1 MGKKQILV
9 IGSINVD
16 MVIKTKNIP
25 IPGETIIGNEF
36 FMNMGGKG
44 ANQAIAATRLGG
56 EVSFVG
62 KAGNDV
68 FGKQAVDSLK
78 KEGIDIRFIGM
89 TKDVSSGIATITVDQ
104 NGENAIV
111 VVPGANYEVNET
123 DIDLADELFD
133 TCEIILLQYEIPIK
147 IIEYI
152 IQKANY
158 FKKKVVLNPAPAEKI
173 KDEYLNDLYIITP
186 NETEAEKLTGVKITD
201 EKTTIYAADLLLE
214 KGIQI
219 VIITLGEK
227 GALVK
232 SKNICEF
239 ISSPMVKAIDTTAA
253 GDTFNGALV
262 VLLSEGRDILTA
274 TKLACQA
281 ASLSVTRFGAQAS
294 IPYRRELESLNK

>member
-1 MGKKQILV
+1 MSKSRILV

-25 IPGETIIGNEF
+25 IPGETTIGNEF

-44 ANQAIAATRLGG
+44 ANQAVAATRLGG

-62 KAGNDV
+62 KVGNDV
-68 FGKQAVDSLK
+68 FGKQAVDSLQ

-89 TKDVSSGIATITVDQ
+89 TKDVSSGIATITVEQ

-152 IQKANY
+152 IQKAIY

-186 NETEAEKLTGVKITD
+186 NETEAEKLTGVKIIDDKSTLH
-201 EKTTIYAADLLLE
+201 AADLLLE
-214 KGIQI
+214 KGIQV

-239 ISSPMVKAIDTTAA
+239 ISSPKVKAIDTTAA